1 VSGSVVS
8 RIGVAA
14 VVLTAVVIQ
23 VPSSHCCFAQDE
35 AQSDTE
41 VRGILTEAATLTSQV
56 ENLRDR
62 MIVWVQ
68 VGLANW
74 KSGDST
80 SAKRNFNDA
89 LELIDEFPPDEQF
102 ADSYRQSIAEVQAE
116 LGDIEAADH
125 TLGRVKSDSQRD
137 EAFRTVG
144 LRQARRG
151 DFKGAIDKAAAI
163 QNAENREEY
172 LQSISKMQQ
181 EVDSVPSP
189 QDTDKS
195 SDSDDS
201 CRDVA
206 AADTINVPEDK
217 ATCLAYWG
225 GQLASEGQINTV
237 LEILKRAHRESGL
250 VLDLSVRAY
259 TLEQIAVG
267 QARAGSTNEATR
279 SLAEAEPIALAAYRK
294 IKLQHGW
301 TSIIQELVELKVEW
315 GDFDGADSILRQ
327 VEEGDRINAMINVA
341 GAVVAKGHKKEALA
355 WATSQISPRDRA
367 LALIGVADALLTSTQ
382 SADSSPRS
390 R

>member
-1 VSGSVVS
+1 VN

-14 VVLTAVVIQ
+14 VVLTAVIIQ

-41 VRGILTEAATLTSQV
+41 VRGILTEAATRASQV
-56 ENLRDR
+56 ENPRDR

-80 SAKRNFNDA
+80 FAKRNFNDA
-89 LELIDEFPPDEQF
+89 LELIDNFPPEEQF
-102 ADSYRQSIAEVQAE
+102 ADFYRQSVAEVQGE
-116 LGDIEAADH
+116 LGDTDGADR
-125 TLGRVKSDSQRD
+125 TLGRIKDYSQRE

-144 LRQARRG
+144 LLQARRG
-151 DFKGAIDKAAAI
+151 DFKGAIVKAAGI
-163 QNAENREEY
+163 QNDENREEY

-181 EVDSVPSP
+181 EVEGVPRP
-189 QDTDKS
+189 QDTGGS
-195 SDSDDS
+195 SESDDS
-201 CRDVA
+201 CADVA
-206 AADTINVPEDK
+206 AADAISAPEDK
-217 ATCLAYWG
+217 APCLAYWG
-225 GQLASEGQINTV
+225 GQLANEGQANAALDV
-237 LEILKRAHRESGL
+237 LSRAHQESSL
-250 VLDLSVRAY
+250 VLDLTVRAY
-259 TLEQIAVG
+259 TLEQVAVG
-267 QARAGSTNEATR
+267 QARAGSTNEATC

-341 GAVVAKGHKKEALA
+341 RAVVTKGHKKEALA